1 MRDNDRVR
9 SAQRLAVAFG
19 RVLRER
25 NAAALDG
32 WLVEA
37 GVCEVAE
44 YRDFVEGL
52 QRDAVAVRAAITS
65 PWSNGQTEGQVN
77 KIKMLKRQ
85 MYGRASVDL
94 LRQRLL
100 AA

>member
-1 MRDNDRVR
+1 MRDSDRVR
-9 SAQRLAVAFG
+9 CAQRLAVAFG
-19 RVLRER
+19 HLLRDR
-25 NAAALDG
+25 NAAAFDEWLDEAKASEV
-32 WLVEA
+32 VEL
-37 GVCEVAE
+37 
-44 YRDFVEGL
+44 RDFVETL
-52 QRDAVAVRAAITS
+52 RRDAEAVRAAVRS
-65 PWSNGQTEGQVN
+65 PWSNGQTEGQVH